1 MKKLTF
7 LLLVMFL
14 LGCSSQIVKLKKI
27 KNCKEI
33 CKKYNSEEF
42 CERIC
47 EKEIFNP
54 RWEFLGFDRSGS
66 AHFYDI
72 KSMSFDTTI
81 RIWEKEILS
90 EKAKQQFIK
99 EVKVQKLD
107 LGKYINLD
115 HTLNLW
121 EIDCIKRTYRKLEF
135 LTYTSD
141 KSIINRLI
149 PSDKWHSIVPETIT
163 ESLFEE
169 MCETEEELK
178 TIGEKALK
186 EIEEEQK
193 TKQGNLT
200 LKDKI
205 LKLILKLRN
214 KI

>member
-1 MKKLTF
+1 
-7 LLLVMFL
+7 
-14 LGCSSQIVKLKKI
+14 
-27 KNCKEI
+27 
-33 CKKYNSEEF
+33 
-42 CERIC
+42 
-47 EKEIFNP
+47 
-54 RWEFLGFDRSGS
+54 
-66 AHFYDI
+66 
-72 KSMSFDTTI
+72 MSFDTTI

-99 EVKVQKLD
+99 EVKVQKKIRF
-107 LGKYINLD
+107 GKIYKFRPYFKS
-115 HTLNLW
+115 W